1 MTPEQFQVSKKIE
14 EEVRLQPRRIRAKN
28 FGYLMMFMAWNVT
41 VITFIMYRLRSDDLD
56 QLEKEA
62 YERIRISNLGDAPAP
77 KRRE

>member
-1 MTPEQFQVSKKIE
+1 M
-14 EEVRLQPRRIRAKN
+14 QPRRIRMKN
-28 FGYLMMFMAWNVT
+28 IGYLMMFMAWNVT

-62 YERIRISNLGDAPAP
+62 YERIRISNLGDKSAT